1 MVRLP
6 IGPAP
11 ALADRPVIYQARAT
25 SAQPAASAQLGIQLV
40 EHLDLLLDLAQL
52 QPAEHRADDPLD
64 IALVVD
70 GRNQLKLSDA
80 QPPIDQVADGGP
92 GLRGAALGDLF
103 DQCCPAALGLLLGV
117 GVVIGIP
124 VALGDQVPAGRD
136 GDLIPAPAL
145 TDVSFGCPHRD
156 HPRPIGRLIGKGG
169 TKILAQHANV

>member
-1 MVRLP
+1 M
-6 IGPAP
+6 
-11 ALADRPVIYQARAT
+11 IYQARAT

-92 GLRGAALGDLF
+92 GLRGAAPGDLP
-103 DQCCPAALGLLLGV
+103 DQRRPAALGLLLCA
-117 GVVIGIP
+117 GVVIGLP
-124 VALGDQVPAGRD
+124 VTLGDRVPAGRD
-136 GDLIPAPAL
+136 GDLVPAPAPA
-145 TDVSFGCPHRD
+145 DVPFGCPHAG
-156 HPRPIGRLIGKGG
+156 HPRPIGRLIGEGG
-169 TKILAQHANV
+169 AKIPAGHANTGTRYRRKHSTEA